1 MLRKASMTAAISKSE
16 PERLTRLSDLCS
28 EAAGHV
34 ARARM
39 ALNVETF
46 DTDQALA
53 LFERH
58 LDAALTQG
66 MDCIE
71 GNLRADRAWC
81 RLRDRQ
87 LPAARADAELAEQA
101 LLRPCSLSDRAA
113 AHDRLRQV
121 FDAFGDEPRA
131 QRHAALAHQAWG
143 EYRALQVRM
152 VDAMDRALDGRGP
165 A

>member
-53 LFERH
+53 H
-58 LDAALTQG
+58 LDDAIG
-66 MDCIE
+66 C
-71 GNLRADRAWC
+71 LR
-81 RLRDRQ
+81 RL
-87 LPAARADAELAEQA
+87 
-101 LLRPCSLSDRAA
+101 
-113 AHDRLRQV
+113 
-121 FDAFGDEPRA
+121 
-131 QRHAALAHQAWG
+131 LAHSKTGRQAATVHTPQRLTKRPHATSTS
-143 EYRALQVRM
+143 EKRSA
-152 VDAMDRALDGRGP
+152 ASE
-165 A
+165 